1 MRQKLFPI
9 FILLLALVS
18 AAAFLLFCK
27 EQQALAVSNDTQDL
41 SSVLFHT
48 DAFENNKAYG
58 SMVCAIPY
66 DNALGQACE
75 KDSTAELKIL
85 NESLLPK
92 EERCYRLK
100 LTDEEGEKNPLSL
113 ANLEAESSWEL
124 HVADG
129 CEHLSSLPDPYAEI
143 LFYLDGQLMGYYV
156 LISES
161 SQ

>member
-100 LTDEEGEKNPLSL
+100 LTDEEGGKTRCPLRTWKP
-113 ANLEAESSWEL
+113 NLPGNSTWQMTASTFPASPILMPISCFIWTGSSW
-124 HVADG
+124 AAM
-129 CEHLSSLPDPYAEI
+129 Y
-143 LFYLDGQLMGYYV
+143 
-156 LISES
+156 
-161 SQ
+161 